1 MPVKNLYHDAVVA
14 ALKADGWAITAD
26 PLTLKVG
33 ERDLFIDL
41 AAERPVIGAEKGNEK
56 IAVEIQS
63 FANPSE
69 VRNLQEALGQYILY
83 RVILARQQPDRPLF
97 LGVAGEV
104 YDGILSEPLGQI
116 VLTDLNIR
124 VLVYDPVSR
133 KVVRWIS

>member
-1 MPVKNLYHDAVVA
+1 MCITTRSLTPLT
-14 ALKADGWAITAD
+14 ADGWTITAD
-26 PLTLKVG
+26 PLALKVG
-33 ERDLFIDL
+33 ERDLFVDL
-41 AAERPVIGAEKGNEK
+41 AAERPVIGAEKGSEK

-63 FANPSE
+63 FVNPSA
-69 VRNLQEALGQYILY
+69 VRNLQEALGQYLLY
-83 RVILARQQPDRPLF
+83 RVVLARQQPDRPLF

-133 KVVRWIS
+133 KVTRWIS